1 MQPTVPPWTRGDC
14 QGGLDE
20 ENAAETIVPTY
31 NDILVKLVAAA
42 LQKHPV
48 LNSRWEGETLRAYSV
63 IHIGIA
69 VDTEAGL
76 LVPVIRDVTTLTL
89 HEVASRSRNLIER
102 AHSKRL
108 KADELCWGHLHCH
121 QPRCFRYRCLHTIIN
136 YPECAI
142 LGVGRISRQ
151 PVAVGETIA
160 LRDIITLSLTFDHRA
175 LDGAPAARFL
185 QTLTKLIE
193 SPLTALGLG

>member
-1 MQPTVPPWTRGDC
+1 
-14 QGGLDE
+14 LD
-20 ENAAETIVPTY
+20 NAETHIVPTY
-31 NDILVKLVAAA
+31 NDILVKLVAAS

-48 LNSRWEGETLRAYSV
+48 LNSRWEGETLRPCTV

-89 HEVASRSRNLIER
+89 HEVALRSRNLIDR

-108 KADELCWGHLHCH
+108 NADDLRGGTFTFTSLGAFGIDAFT
-121 QPRCFRYRCLHTIIN
+121 PIIN

-142 LGVGRISRQ
+142 LGVGRILRQ
-151 PVAVGETIA
+151 PVAVQDNIA

-185 QTLTKLIE
+185 QSLTRFVE
-193 SPLTALGLG
+193 SPLPALGLG